1 MNERYIKYSMGTETE
16 FQPLE
21 LIDIKR
27 VIDSSKKDWQNRL
40 LCEVNDF
47 SVRLAVI
54 KGDFYWHIHHDD
66 DEFFYV
72 VDGTLFID
80 IAEEVIELGPN
91 QAFLVP
97 KGIKHR
103 TRAPTGTL
111 VLVFEKSSTVLT
123 GD

>member
-1 MNERYIKYSMGTETE
+1 MNEKYAKYSMGTETE

-21 LIDIKR
+21 LIDIKN
-27 VIDSSKKDWQNRL
+27 VIDSCKKDWQNRL

-54 KGDFYWHIHHDD
+54 KGDFYWHTHQDD

-72 VDGTLFID
+72 IDGTLFID
-80 IAEEVIELGPN
+80 VADEVIELGPN

-97 KGIKHR
+97 KGTKHR
-103 TRAPTGTL
+103 TRAPTGTS

>member
-1 MNERYIKYSMGTETE
+1 MGTETE
-16 FQPLE
+16 FQPME
-21 LIDIKR
+21 LIDIKT
-27 VIDSSKKDWQNRL
+27 VIDSCEKDWQNRL

-54 KGDFYWHIHHDD
+54 KGDFYWHTHNDD

-80 IAEEVIELGPN
+80 IADEVIELGPN
-91 QAFLVP
+91 QAFLIP
-97 KGIKHR
+97 RGIKHR
-103 TRAPTGTL
+103 TRAPTGTA